1 MPAKRYVSFFQK
13 IHRKIGK
20 KLIFC
25 LMCLVIPAVVVF
37 NNFVPHSEIQ
47 EALATR
53 AFPVQQP
60 DTPGKGRISRS
71 PRYITVEM
79 KTPLETLVAGEP
91 GSFKLEARLVEPK
104 NASGTP
110 PTWDRTAKNP
120 LVVWVATRAES
131 GIAFIDRVHPDRP
144 HHHILVKFTLPP
156 GPDSQTLIAKVNY
169 RVNARTIAGEHT
181 LWMEMYGRLIDA
193 SGNKIQDMGI
203 TKTPFKVDTH
213 LRTKLLMLLVIAA
226 AVFLFIVEWVR
237 VDVVAIA
244 MMVLL
249 PELGLLNAKDTFEG
263 ISSNAVMAIIG
274 VMIISYGLNRAGLVN
289 RVIQPLLK
297 HIGRSS
303 RRLTVLFS
311 SLIAAI
317 SSVMQNTGAAVLFL
331 PAIRLVTSY
340 RLKIPISRVLMPIGM
355 AAILGG
361 TMTMIGT
368 SPLIL
373 LNDIL
378 PPGMPKFG
386 FLELTPIGLA
396 LVAGG
401 VAYLSTVGMRFLQ
414 HQSENT
420 TGGQATEAIPSEQ
433 GILSSYPTIKGPFE
447 IHVPE
452 DYRLTKD
459 PQSVVGIRRR
469 YMVNIVAT
477 ASSDGQCD
485 IAPLPERTIRPQTD
499 LCVYGPLDAVQ
510 TFVREYG
517 LTLKDEPE
525 CFKDTMFN
533 PSLAGLVEGV
543 VSPRS
548 SLIGQT
554 IKEIRFRETFGVN
567 PLAIHQSG
575 QTYYQQLAD
584 RPLESGDAILMH
596 GTWEQFHAL
605 GGMHQNLII
614 ITPFE
619 KEFHQPEK
627 SRGALICFLVS
638 LFLMIL
644 SSFYFQNQPYNPIPL
659 SVCLMI
665 GAVGMVLTKV
675 ITINEAYHAVDWRT
689 VFLLGGLIP
698 LGMAMD
704 QTGTAE
710 WLAKGIVLGLGS
722 LMTPLVLLI
731 VLATLSCL
739 FTMVISNVGACTLL
753 VPLGISIA
761 HRIGVDPRVAAIVV
775 GIGVSNS
782 FVLPTHQVNAL
793 YMGPGGYRTKDYI
806 KIGGILAIIYIC
818 TLVAMAYFFY
828 LP

>member
-1 MPAKRYVSFFQK
+1 
-13 IHRKIGK
+13 
-20 KLIFC
+20 
-25 LMCLVIPAVVVF
+25 
-37 NNFVPHSEIQ
+37 
-47 EALATR
+47 
-53 AFPVQQP
+53 
-60 DTPGKGRISRS
+60 
-71 PRYITVEM
+71 
-79 KTPLETLVAGEP
+79 
-91 GSFKLEARLVEPK
+91 
-104 NASGTP
+104 
-110 PTWDRTAKNP
+110 
-120 LVVWVATRAES
+120 
-131 GIAFIDRVHPDRP
+131 
-144 HHHILVKFTLPP
+144 
-156 GPDSQTLIAKVNY
+156 
-169 RVNARTIAGEHT
+169 
-181 LWMEMYGRLIDA
+181 
-193 SGNKIQDMGI
+193 
-203 TKTPFKVDTH
+203 
-213 LRTKLLMLLVIAA
+213 
-226 AVFLFIVEWVR
+226 
-237 VDVVAIA
+237 
-244 MMVLL
+244 
-249 PELGLLNAKDTFEG
+249 LLNAKDTFEG